1 MVGKRVGGGSEVCV
15 FVGVSVGVSVGVR
28 GVTMCGCLSVEE
40 GVCVRVS
47 QPKHYDCLEPDY
59 PLLGR
64 TVLCLQYVSQHP
76 CPLLTR
82 SWYHLPPL

>member
-1 MVGKRVGGGSEVCV
+1 MVGKRVGRGSEVCV
-15 FVGVSVGVSVGVR
+15 FVGVFVGVSVGLW
-28 GVTMCGCLSVEE
+28 GCDYVWVSVEE

-47 QPKHYDCLEPDY
+47 QPKHYDCLEPDN

-82 SWYHLPPL
+82 SWYHPPPL